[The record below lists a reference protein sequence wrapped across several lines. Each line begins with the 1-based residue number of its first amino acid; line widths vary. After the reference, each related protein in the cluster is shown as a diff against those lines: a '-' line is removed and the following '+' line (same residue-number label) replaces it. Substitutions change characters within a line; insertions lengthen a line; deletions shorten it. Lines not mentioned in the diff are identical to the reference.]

1 MRSLH
6 GTRVDGEAIEQ
17 QFAIK
22 VNYREEQD
30 ANAALGWSDEMEY
43 GVHGQTYI
51 ELTRNVEKGEQI
63 TADYGE
69 WFDYAHHIDPNPVGE
84 HRDEGNTPEKGETEK
99 RLSFG
104 EATGSL
110 GEDDND
116 DNARARQTTDCSWQG
131 LCPLCPL

>member
-43 GVHGQTYI
+43 AYMDSHT
-51 ELTRNVEKGEQI
+51 
-63 TADYGE
+63 
-69 WFDYAHHIDPNPVGE
+69 
-84 HRDEGNTPEKGETEK
+84 
-99 RLSFG
+99 LS
-104 EATGSL
+104 
-110 GEDDND
+110 
-116 DNARARQTTDCSWQG
+116 
-131 LCPLCPL
+131 